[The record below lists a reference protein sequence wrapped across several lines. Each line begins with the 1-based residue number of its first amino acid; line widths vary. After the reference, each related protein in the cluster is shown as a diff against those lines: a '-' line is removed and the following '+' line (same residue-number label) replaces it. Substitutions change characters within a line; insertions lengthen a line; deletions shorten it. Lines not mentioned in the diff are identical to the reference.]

1 VAGFV
6 DSPYVLVALLLVSAF
21 TMPLVFMVWIRNTA
35 RHDREPWR
43 FVIKAFLW
51 GAVFSVI
58 IAIIFSLVLAVTL
71 GQVRPLTEW
80 LARRIND
87 PEITPALIIGAVI
100 VAPLVEEAAK
110 GLGVRAGRPE
120 IQRLLDGLVYGAA
133 AGLGFSATENL
144 FYGIAELLKPTGG
157 ATASFALIAVRSFS
171 SSFLHASATA
181 TVGYGLA
188 KSWLTQ
194 RTWAV
199 LPFYLIAVIM
209 HASFNL
215 LSVFGLLYQTQYGDV
230 AVAITFGA
238 AVTIALVAITV
249 VRVKLASQSRVIPR

>member
-1 VAGFV
+1 VASFI
-6 DSPYVLVALLLVSAF
+6 DSPFFIGVLLVAFAF
-21 TMPLVFMVWIRNTA
+21 TMPLIFMVWIRNTA

-43 FVIKAFLW
+43 FVVRAFLW
-51 GAVFSVI
+51 GAVFSVL
-58 IAIIFSLVLAVTL
+58 IAIPFLLILAATL

-80 LARRIND
+80 LARRIDD
-87 PEITPALIIGAVI
+87 PEMIALVIGAII

-120 IQRLLDGLVYGAA
+120 MQRLLDGLVYGAA

-144 FYGIAELLKPTGG
+144 LWGVLKLLETGG
-157 ATASFALIAVRSFS
+157 ATAPLVLIAVRSFS

-194 RTWAV
+194 RAGAV
-199 LPFYLIAVIM
+199 LPFYFLAVVM
-209 HASFNL
+209 HATFNS
-215 LSVFGLLYQTQYGDV
+215 LSVLGELYRPQYGDI
-230 AVAITFGA
+230 ATAIAFGA
-238 AVTIALVAITV
+238 AIVFALLAITI
-249 VRVKLASQSRVIPR
+249 VRFKLATRPGPVLR

>member
-6 DSPYVLVALLLVSAF
+6 DSPYVLVALLLISAF

-43 FVIKAFLW
+43 FVIKAFIW
-51 GAVFSVI
+51 GAIFSVI

-71 GQVRPLTEW
+71 GQIRPLNEW
-80 LARRIND
+80 LARRIDD
-87 PEITPALIIGAVI
+87 PEMVPLVIGAVI

-110 GLGVRAGRPE
+110 GLGVRGGRPE

-144 FYGIAELLKPTGG
+144 FYGINQLLDPTGG
-157 ATASFALIAVRSFS
+157 ATSSFVLIAGRSFS

-181 TVGYGLA
+181 VVGYGLA
-188 KSWLTQ
+188 KSWLTR

-215 LSVFGLLYQTQYGDV
+215 LSVAGEIYRTQYGDV

-238 AVTIALVAITV
+238 AVTFALIAITV
-249 VRVKLASQSRVIPR
+249 VRLKLASQSRTVLP

>member
-6 DSPYVLVALLLVSAF
+6 DSPYFLVALLLVSAF

-35 RHDREPWR
+35 RHDREPWK

-71 GQVRPLTEW
+71 GQIRPLEEW
-80 LARRIND
+80 LARRIDD
-87 PEITPALIIGAVI
+87 PEMIPLIIGAVI

-144 FYGIAELLKPTGG
+144 FYGISQLLDPNGG
-157 ATASFALIAVRSFS
+157 ATASFAVIAVRSFS

-181 TVGYGLA
+181 VVGYGLA
-188 KSWLTQ
+188 KSWLS
-194 RTWAV
+194 RATWAV

-209 HASFNL
+209 HASFNA
-215 LSVFGLLYQTQYGDV
+215 LSVFGELYRTQYGDV

-238 AVTIALVAITV
+238 AVTLALIAITV
-249 VRVKLASQSRVIPR
+249 IRVKLASQSRAIPR